1 MIEVEMVLYS
11 FIPSLLNGGTTSTFY
26 KLGYM
31 QRDTKKSIK
40 WGGMQKKGGDKKCLK
55 GNIKINV
62 LKSIILCCCSYR
74 IR

>member
-1 MIEVEMVLYS
+1 MVLYS

-40 WGGMQKKGGDKKCLK
+40 RGGTQKKGEDKKCLK
-55 GNIKINV
+55 GNIIKINV